1 MEYHEPYELLDED
14 TRNYHRAIK
23 SMMEELEA
31 VDWYHQRVATCTD
44 PELKKLLIHNR
55 DEEMEHACMALE
67 WLRRNM
73 PGWDDMLRTYLFQD
87 ENVSIVDTEKHATGK
102 AESGSSNASEDGNGD
117 ASLGIGSLKA

>member
-23 SMMEELEA
+23 SIMEELEA

-44 PELKKLLIHNR
+44 PELKKLLAHNR
-55 DEEMEHACMALE
+55 DEEIEHACMALE

-73 PGWDDMLRTYLFQD
+73 PGWDHMLRTYLFQD
-87 ENVSIVDTEKHATGK
+87 ENVSIVDTEKAATGK
-102 AESGSSNASEDGNGD
+102 AESSQSPDTGN
-117 ASLGIGSLKA
+117 ASLGIGSLKS

>member
-44 PELKKLLIHNR
+44 PELKKLLAHNR

-73 PGWDDMLRTYLFQD
+73 PGWDHMLRTYLFQD
-87 ENVSIVDTEKHATGK
+87 ENVSIVDAEKAATGK
-102 AESGSSNASEDGNGD
+102 AESSESNSAGD
-117 ASLGIGSLKA
+117 ASLGIGSLKS

>member
-23 SMMEELEA
+23 SIMEELEA

-44 PELKKLLIHNR
+44 PELKKLLAHNR

-73 PGWDDMLRTYLFQD
+73 PGWDHMLRTYLFQD
-87 ENVSIVDTEKHATGK
+87 ESISIVDAEKSATGK
-102 AESGSSNASEDGNGD
+102 AESSDNNDTGN
-117 ASLGIGSLKA
+117 ASLGIGSLKS

>member
-44 PELKKLLIHNR
+44 PELKKLLAHNR

-73 PGWDDMLRTYLFQD
+73 PGWDHMLRTYLFQD
-87 ENVSIVDTEKHATGK
+87 ESISIVDAEKEATGK
-102 AESGSSNASEDGNGD
+102 AESSENTAGGD
-117 ASLGIGSLKA
+117 ASLGIGSLKS